1 MRTAYDL
8 SPFYRSMIGVDR
20 LSDLVEAAMG
30 HDESGP
36 GPSYDI
42 QKTGEDAYRITLA
55 TPGFAEDSLE
65 ITAQPNLLI
74 VTGRPAAAKGAAKA
88 GAYLHCGIVTSA
100 FERRF
105 GLADHLVVKGARYE
119 HGLLSIDL
127 VREAPEALKP
137 RRIEIRSERPFL
149 KGLQGLKPAA
159 KRRAPALA

>member
-8 SPFYRSMIGVDR
+8 APFYRSMIGVDR

-30 HDESGP
+30 REDERP
-36 GPSYDI
+36 TPAYDV

-55 TPGFAEDSLE
+55 TPGFPEDSLE

-74 VTGRPAAAKGAAKA
+74 VAGRPPAAKDGSFLHRGIAA
-88 GAYLHCGIVTSA
+88 GA

-105 GLADHLVVKGARYE
+105 GLADHVVVREARYE
-119 HGLLSIDL
+119 HGLLTIDL

-149 KGLQGLKPAA
+149 KGLQSLKPAA
-159 KRRAPALA
+159 KRRTPALA